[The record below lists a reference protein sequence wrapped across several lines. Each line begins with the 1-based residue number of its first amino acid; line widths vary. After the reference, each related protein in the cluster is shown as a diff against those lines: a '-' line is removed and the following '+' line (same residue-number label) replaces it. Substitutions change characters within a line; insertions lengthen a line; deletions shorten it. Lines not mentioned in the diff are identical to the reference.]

1 MQPRGPFP
9 TPLWALGWQG
19 SGQAIK
25 LWQIQLSPCTK
36 RPCVTSCLV
45 WPLRFPAVTMRMCH
59 QEQPSPTP
67 RGLNRLLEEDPSQHG
82 VSQCLAEFLSPLGLC
97 ALHPICA
104 GHENLRHSSSGLL
117 SYVNLWC
124 WVSLDSAPPLLPQA
138 SNSFF
143 FFCGV
148 FLNT

>member
-1 MQPRGPFP
+1 
-9 TPLWALGWQG
+9 
-19 SGQAIK
+19 
-25 LWQIQLSPCTK
+25 
-36 RPCVTSCLV
+36 
-45 WPLRFPAVTMRMCH
+45 MRMCH

-124 WVSLDSAPPLLPQA
+124 WVSLDSAPSLPPQA

-143 FFCGV
+143 FFFLLFFKYLEVSVGV
-148 FLNT
+148 GYGAQSLLGGFLVTLRTQPKVLCESSEASIQDQELWA